1 MAKKKTLSQRERRAL
16 RLQQVF
22 FALLG
27 VLVILSMII
36 SLIR

>member
-1 MAKKKTLSQRERRAL
+1 MAKKRTLSQRERRAL
-16 RLQQVF
+16 HLQQLF

-27 VLVILSMII
+27 VLVILSMLI